1 MKSRRYEYWRV
12 LAIEYDGKS
21 VMELMKDEE
30 RTSKADLETII
41 RSEGGYIENGIIH
54 RGSAINRELEELKN
68 FKPMHETE
76 WESMVAHDKL
86 IIDGLAK
93 DDFVLTKEEQIKA
106 GIRKGKTTVIG
117 DKPTDKEILIDIET
131 RTRTAIKECIGKHLF
146 SLMMKLEGTTNADAD
161 SAKAYVKAFGHHVDD
176 ANIIR

>member
-21 VMELMKDEE
+21 VMELMKDEDM
-30 RTSKADLETII
+30 TGKADLETII
-41 RSEGGYIENGIIH
+41 QSEGGYIENGIIH
-54 RGSAINRELEELKN
+54 RGSAINKELEELKN

-117 DKPTDKEILIDIET
+117 DKPMDKEKVIDLEDRIKN
-131 RTRTAIKECIGKHLF
+131 AIRSCVGKHILQ
-146 SLMMKLEGTTNADAD
+146 LMFTLSGTTNVSAQDAV
-161 SAKAYVKAFGHHVDD
+161 ALVKYYGYHIDG
-176 ANIIR
+176 NIICD